1 MAAKEAES
9 VIDLDVGGTRFRTTR
24 QTLLS
29 DPDSMLA
36 KMFDPEAPRGTSLA
50 PSVRCGAVFSSQA
63 GLAPLVKIDGA
74 YFIDRD
80 PFYFRTV
87 LNFLRSGHLEQDC
100 DVNGLLEEAAF
111 FGLSGLQEA
120 LQNRKKKIQSML
132 QHNPV
137 KLVQNVP
144 RLNW

>member
-24 QTLLS
+24 TTLLS

-36 KMFDPEAPRGTSLA
+36 KMFDPEAHLA
-50 PSVRCGAVFSSQA
+50 PS
-63 GLAPLVKIDGA
+63 VKIDGA

-100 DVNGLLEEAAF
+100 DVNGLLEEATF
-111 FGLSGLQEA
+111 FGLSGLKEA
-120 LQNRKKKIQSML
+120 LQNRKKKIQSVL

-137 KLVQNVP
+137 KWVQNLP
-144 RLNW
+144 KLHW

>member
-1 MAAKEAES
+1 MGAAKEAES

-24 QTLLS
+24 TTLLS

-36 KMFDPEAPRGTSLA
+36 KMFDPEARLA
-50 PSVRCGAVFSSQA
+50 PSVRCGALFSSQA

-80 PFYFRTV
+80 PVYFRTV
-87 LNFLRSGHLEQDC
+87 LNFLRSGHLEEDC

-111 FGLSGLQEA
+111 FRLSGLKEA
-120 LQNRKKKIQSML
+120 LQNRKKKIQSVL

-137 KLVQNVP
+137 KWVQNVP
-144 RLNW
+144 RLHW

>member
-1 MAAKEAES
+1 MAAKKAES

-36 KMFDPEAPRGTSLA
+36 KMFDPEARLA

-80 PFYFRTV
+80 PVYFRVGGVHMKLFQNWNYST
-87 LNFLRSGHLEQDC
+87 SGIHC
-100 DVNGLLEEAAF
+100 GYV
-111 FGLSGLQEA
+111 SYYW
-120 LQNRKKKIQSML
+120 M
-132 QHNPV
+132 
-137 KLVQNVP
+137 
-144 RLNW
+144 

>member
-1 MAAKEAES
+1 MNMAAKEAES

-36 KMFDPEAPRGTSLA
+36 KMFDPEAHLA

-63 GLAPLVKIDGA
+63 GLAPSVKIDGA

-80 PFYFRTV
+80 PVYFRTV

-100 DVNGLLEEAAF
+100 DVNGLLEEATF
-111 FGLSGLQEA
+111 FGLSGLKEA
-120 LQNRKKKIQSML
+120 LQNRKKKIQSVL

-137 KLVQNVP
+137 KWVQNVP
-144 RLNW
+144 RLHW

>member
-24 QTLLS
+24 TTLLS
-29 DPDSMLA
+29 APDSMLA
-36 KMFDPEAPRGTSLA
+36 KMFDPEARLT

-63 GLAPLVKIDGA
+63 GPLVKIDGA

-80 PFYFRTV
+80 PVYFRTV
-87 LNFLRSGHLEQDC
+87 LNFLRSGHLEEDC

-111 FGLSGLQEA
+111 FGLSGLREA
-120 LQNRKKKIQSML
+120 LQNRKKKIQSVL

-137 KLVQNVP
+137 KWVQNVP
-144 RLNW
+144 RLHW

>member
-1 MAAKEAES
+1 MNMAAKEAES
-9 VIDLDVGGTRFRTTR
+9 VIDLDVGGIRYRTTR

-36 KMFDPEAPRGTSLA
+36 KMFDPEAPRGTS
-50 PSVRCGAVFSSQA
+50 V
-63 GLAPLVKIDGA
+63 APLVKIDGA

-80 PFYFRTV
+80 PVYFRTV
-87 LNFLRSGHLEQDC
+87 LNFLRSGHLEADC

-120 LQNRKKKIQSML
+120 LQNRKKSIQSKL
-132 QHNPV
+132 KHNPV
-137 KLVQNVP
+137 KLVQKVP
-144 RLNW
+144 SSTILISRD

>member
-36 KMFDPEAPRGTSLA
+36 KMFDPEARLT

-63 GLAPLVKIDGA
+63 GLAPSVKIDGA

-80 PFYFRTV
+80 PVYFRTV
-87 LNFLRSGHLEQDC
+87 LNFLRSGHLEADC

-120 LQNRKKKIQSML
+120 LQNRKKRIQSNL

-137 KLVQNVP
+137 KLDQNVP

>member
-1 MAAKEAES
+1 MAAEEAES
-9 VIDLDVGGTRFRTTR
+9 VIDLDVGGIRFRTTR
-24 QTLLS
+24 TTLLS

-36 KMFDPEAPRGTSLA
+36 KMFDPEARLA

-63 GLAPLVKIDGA
+63 GPAPLVKIDGA

-80 PFYFRTV
+80 PVYFRTI
-87 LNFLRSGHLEQDC
+87 LNFLRSGYLEQDC

-111 FGLSGLQEA
+111 FGLSGLKEA
-120 LQNRKKKIQSML
+120 LQNRKKIIQSVL

-144 RLNW
+144 RLHW